1 MPVFEVV
8 TTVDRPDLHD
18 QFEDAF
24 RSVWPEFI
32 FHDSISNQ
40 YVDRVQ
46 ERFPQYD
53 VTVVDG
59 DRVVAGGWG
68 VVLSWDRTIDDL
80 PDGYD
85 GALVRSFSPNDE
97 TPKNTLSVMAAAVRP
112 DCQGNGL
119 SALVLNELRQR
130 ASAGGLTSVIAPVRP
145 TLKSRYPLT
154 PMERFASW
162 RRTDGEHVDP
172 WIRIHER
179 LGAVVVGV
187 AARSMVI
194 SASVDDWEKW
204 TGMRFPETG
213 WYVVPDALDLVSID
227 RAAGTGTY
235 VEPNLWMQ
243 HS

>member
-1 MPVFEVV
+1 MSAFEVV
-8 TTVDRPDLHD
+8 TTVDRPDLQD

-46 ERFPQYD
+46 ERFPLYD
-53 VTVVDG
+53 VTVVES

-68 VVLSWDRTIDDL
+68 VVLSWDQTINDL

-85 GALVRSFSPNDE
+85 GALVRSFDPNLD
-97 TPKNTLSVMAAAVRP
+97 TPANTLSVMAIAVRP

-119 SALVLNELRQR
+119 SALVLSELRAR
-130 ASAGGLTSVIAPVRP
+130 AIASGLTAVIAPVRP
-145 TLKSRYPLT
+145 TLKSSYPLT
-154 PMERFASW
+154 PMETFASW
-162 RRTDGEHVDP
+162 RRTDGGHVDP

-179 LGAVVVGV
+179 LGAHVLAT

-194 SASVDDWEKW
+194 SGSVDDWESW
-204 TGMRFPETG
+204 TGMLFPESG
-213 WYVVPDALDLVSID
+213 SYVVPDALDLVVID
-227 RAAGTGTY
+227 RGADVGTY
-235 VEPNLWMQ
+235 VEPNLWMR